1 MLKYKMPASVAREF
15 VQLAIPEQALFI
27 REKEFE
33 YISIEIDQNGN
44 GHIFMHEH
52 DGITTFIGAIP
63 RFNEKHHD
71 FLKRHL
77 DRIAVIETSRG
88 AAKSFRF
95 YQKHR
100 LMLEYISEMEK
111 RDMTAE
117 LEHLI
122 EKRYNELK
130 ELKKKA

>member
-1 MLKYKMPASVAREF
+1 MLKYKMPVSVAREF

-27 REKEFE
+27 
-33 YISIEIDQNGN
+33 SVEIDKNGN
-44 GHIFMHEH
+44 GHIFMH
-52 DGITTFIGAIP
+52 DGITTTFIGAIAQ
-63 RFNEKHHD
+63 FSQKHHD
-71 FLKRHL
+71 FLKSHL

-95 YQKHR
+95 YHKHR

-122 EKRYNELK
+122 EKRYFELQ
-130 ELKKKA
+130 KKA

>member
-33 YISIEIDQNGN
+33 YISVEIDKKNGD
-44 GHIFMHEH
+44 GHVFMHE
-52 DGITTFIGAIP
+52 GITTFIGAIP
-63 RFNEKHHD
+63 RFSQKHHD
-71 FLKRHL
+71 FLKSHL
-77 DRIAVIETSRG
+77 DQIEVIESTRG

-95 YQKHR
+95 YHKHR

-117 LEHLI
+117 LEYLI

-130 ELKKKA
+130 KKA

>member
-1 MLKYKMPASVAREF
+1 MLKYKMPVSVAREF

-33 YISIEIDQNGN
+33 YISVEIDKNGD
-44 GHIFMHEH
+44 GHIFMHG
-52 DGITTFIGAIP
+52 GITTTF
-63 RFNEKHHD
+63 RFSEKHHD

-77 DRIAVIETSRG
+77 DRIEVIESTRG

-95 YQKHR
+95 YHKHR
-100 LMLEYISEMEK
+100 LMLEYISEIDK

-117 LEHLI
+117 LEYLI

-130 ELKKKA
+130 KKA

>member
-27 REKEFE
+27 
-33 YISIEIDQNGN
+33 SVEIDKNGN

-52 DGITTFIGAIP
+52 EGITTTIGAIA
-63 RFNEKHHD
+63 RFSEKYHD

-77 DRIAVIETSRG
+77 DRIEVIETSRG

-95 YQKHR
+95 YHKHR
-100 LMLEYISEMEK
+100 LMLEYISEMDK

-122 EKRYNELK
+122 EKRYK
-130 ELKKKA
+130 ELKLGDQSK

>member
-1 MLKYKMPASVAREF
+1 MLKYKMPVSVAREF

-33 YISIEIDQNGN
+33 YISVEIDK
-44 GHIFMHEH
+44 IS
-52 DGITTFIGAIP
+52 
-63 RFNEKHHD
+63 EKHHD

-77 DRIAVIETSRG
+77 DRIEVIETSRG

-100 LMLEYISEMEK
+100 LMLEYISEIDK

-117 LEHLI
+117 LEYLI

-130 ELKKKA
+130 KKA

>member
-1 MLKYKMPASVAREF
+1 MKYKMPASVAREF
-15 VQLAIPEQALFI
+15 VQLAIPGQALFI
-27 REKEFE
+27 
-33 YISIEIDQNGN
+33 SVEIDKNGN
-44 GHIFMHEH
+44 GHVFMH
-52 DGITTFIGAIP
+52 DGITTTFIGAIA
-63 RFNEKHHD
+63 RFSQKHHD
-71 FLKRHL
+71 FLKSHL
-77 DRIAVIETSRG
+77 DQQIEVIETSRN

-100 LMLEYISEMEK
+100 LMLEYISEMDK

-122 EKRYNELK
+122 EKRYC

>member
-27 REKEFE
+27 KGSEV
-33 YISIEIDQNGN
+33 ISVEIDQNGD
-44 GHIFMHEH
+44 GHIFMH

-63 RFNEKHHD
+63 RFSQKHHD
-71 FLKRHL
+71 FIKSHL
-77 DRIAVIETSRG
+77 DQIEVIESTRG

-95 YQKHR
+95 YHKHR

-117 LEHLI
+117 LEYLI

-130 ELKKKA
+130 LGDQSK